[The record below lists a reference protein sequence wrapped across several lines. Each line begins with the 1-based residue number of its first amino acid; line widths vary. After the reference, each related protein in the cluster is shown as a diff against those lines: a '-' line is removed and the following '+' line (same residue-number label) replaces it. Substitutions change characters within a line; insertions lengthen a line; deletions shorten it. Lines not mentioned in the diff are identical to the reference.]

1 METRIIRSHKRAKT
15 VTARV
20 VGDVLEILSPA
31 HCTDAELQPIIDKL
45 QQRIEKKQQQRNL
58 SDRDLERIAQRLN
71 REYFQHSL
79 KWHSIEWSTQQTSI
93 YGSCTPALGTIRIS
107 HKLAKMPLFVQE
119 YVVMHELSHLIEAN
133 HSGKFWQ
140 LVNRYPLTERARGYL
155 MAVGL
160 EELD

>member
-1 METRIIRSHKRAKT
+1 VGKRYRGACHPFS
-15 VTARV
+15 
-20 VGDVLEILSPA
+20 SPA
-31 HCTDAELQPIIDKL
+31 HCTDAELQPIVDRL
-45 QQRIEKKQQQRNL
+45 RLRIEKKQQQRNL
-58 SDRDLERIAQRLN
+58 SAEDLEQIAQRLN
-71 REYFQHSL
+71 REYFQNSL
-79 KWHSIEWSTQQTSI
+79 QWYSIEWSTQQTSI

-133 HSGKFWQ
+133 HSAKFWQ
-140 LVNRYPLTERARGYL
+140 LANRYPLTERARGYL

>member
-1 METRIIRSHKRAKT
+1 MEIKIIRSNKRAKT

-20 VGDVLEILSPA
+20 VGNTLEILSPA
-31 HCTDAELQPIIDKL
+31 HCSDAELQPIIDKL
-45 QQRIEKKQQQRNL
+45 RLRIERKQQQRNL
-58 SDRDLERIAQRLN
+58 NDTDLEQIARRLN
-71 REYFQHSL
+71 REYFQNSL
-79 KWHSIEWSTQQTSI
+79 QWHSIEWSTQQTRI

-107 HKLAKMPLFVQE
+107 QRLAKMPLFVQE

-133 HSGKFWQ
+133 HSANFWQ
-140 LVNRYPLTERARGYL
+140 LANRYPLTERARGYL

>member
-1 METRIIRSHKRAKT
+1 MEVRIIRSDKRAKT

-31 HCTDAELQPIIDKL
+31 HCSDAELQPIIEKL
-45 QQRIEKKQQQRNL
+45 RLRIEKKQQQRNL
-58 SDRDLERIAQRLN
+58 SAADLEQIAQRLN
-71 REYFQHSL
+71 REYFQNSL
-79 KWHSIEWSTQQTSI
+79 KWHSIDWSTHQTSI

-107 HKLAKMPLFVQE
+107 HRLAKMPLFVQE
-119 YVVMHELSHLIEAN
+119 YVVMHELAHLIEAN
-133 HSGKFWQ
+133 HSANFWR
-140 LVNRYPLTERARGYL
+140 LANRYPLTERARGYL